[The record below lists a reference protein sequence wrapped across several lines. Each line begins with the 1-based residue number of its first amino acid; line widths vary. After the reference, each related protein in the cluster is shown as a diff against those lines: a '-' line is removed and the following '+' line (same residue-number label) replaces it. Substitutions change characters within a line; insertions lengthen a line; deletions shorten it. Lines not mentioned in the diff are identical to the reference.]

1 MERELGLES
10 VDQRERDWRQ
20 RKQREQESLSCSFRG
35 GVSFKLES
43 NGLFF
48 FFFLLFK
55 KRTLISA
62 LFQPFMDQISL
73 RLNKKSGKK
82 GFAMDVRA
90 TTSTVAR
97 CVRACQT
104 QVRHPWRH
112 TRAFLSLKTVLFFF
126 FFFNNYKK
134 NYFSFLYIPFSF
146 WVFLIFWG
154 GGICCKRV
162 CKCLVWAIQFPFS
175 FGIFFII
182 KLLFQGLLGKFNFLF
197 CLTDKK

>member
-1 MERELGLES
+1 MERKIPLSVSLRPRDGAIETERWRESLGQR
-10 VDQRERDWRQ
+10 VWIRERERLETKKTE
-20 RKQREQESLSCSFRG
+20 RTRELKLQFLGWG

-62 LFQPFMDQISL
+62 LFQPFLDQIRL
-73 RLNKKSGKK
+73 RLNKKSGQK
-82 GFAMDVRA
+82 GFAMDVCA

-146 WVFLIFWG
+146 WVFLIFFWG
-154 GGICCKRV
+154 GGD
-162 CKCLVWAIQFPFS
+162 
-175 FGIFFII
+175 
-182 KLLFQGLLGKFNFLF
+182 LLQKGL
-197 CLTDKK
+197 